1 MTEIDLAWESLA
13 KAIVHNAVIDWRD
26 GDEKERVAIR
36 RFFQSDWCK
45 ALIDIDPLVILE
57 RLEKEEGGDK

>member
-1 MTEIDLAWESLA
+1 MTEIDLAWDSLA
-13 KAIVHNAVIDWRD
+13 ITIVHNAVIDWRD

-57 RLEKEEGGDK
+57 RLEKEEGGNK

>member
-1 MTEIDLAWESLA
+1 MTEIDLAWDSLA
-13 KAIVHNAVIDWRD
+13 KTIVHNAVIDWRD

-57 RLEKEEGGDK
+57 RLEKEEGGNK